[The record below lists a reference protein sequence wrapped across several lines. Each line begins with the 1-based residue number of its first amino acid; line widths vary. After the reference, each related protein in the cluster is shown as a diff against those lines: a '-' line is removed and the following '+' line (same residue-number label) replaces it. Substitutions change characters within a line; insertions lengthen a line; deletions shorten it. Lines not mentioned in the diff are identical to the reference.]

1 MKSAKPLLGALIL
14 LTGLACGD
22 GSTNSLVV
30 VTVVATPNMAPVAQ
44 LRVIITNLS
53 DAAVAKTDTQLFP
66 EKASLTPLAFDA
78 SFALAFPKSR
88 TGELDLEVDALDLA
102 GNVAAIGSGKVTIAI
117 GGRRDLTIYLFIP
130 GAADAGA
137 IDSGASEAGQPPLD
151 TASTDAGPVVDASA
165 LDSRFGPDALASDA
179 GGPDV
184 PLSGDG
190 GGLDGTGGTGGTG
203 GQGGTGGTSSLD
215 GAGGGGAGAGGS
227 TLVGEVGNEAGGDV
241 NNTGGSGGIS
251 STGGTGGYDGGI
263 DGAGGT
269 GGISSTG
276 GAGGTG
282 GTSQAD
288 AGDADVAD
296 AAPTTCSTTVS
307 CPTYPKCLIQP
318 ACDTATGLCSQPS
331 QCSVCGNGLVDFS
344 EECDDGNTINGDHC
358 SSVCKWEYCGDGV
371 VQSSTLAALSLIYLA
386 RSCVTVDQDIW
397 MVLNGQEVARGIV
410 QQTCDCQP
418 GIVTIP
424 VTNPT
429 FLRLGN
435 NGTNVVEVHTHA
447 EISWAVV
454 HWESP
459 TGPGDAYPIDASG
472 NGAAHSRLPNLC
484 TNGSEMGMESGVQI
498 SLAGGEQCDHG
509 AKNGTAGDTCN
520 ANCTVK

>member
-1 MKSAKPLLGALIL
+1 MKSAKLLLGALIV

-22 GSTNSLVV
+22 GSTNSIVV
-30 VTVVATPNMAPVAQ
+30 VTVVASPNMTPVAQ

-53 DAAVAKTDTQLFP
+53 DAAEAKTDTQLFP
-66 EKASLTPLAFDA
+66 EKASLTSLTFDA
-78 SFALAFPKSR
+78 SFALALPKSR

-102 GNVAAIGSGKVTIAI
+102 GNVAAIGSGKVTIAV
-117 GGRRDLTIYLFIP
+117 GGRRDLTIYLFMP
-130 GAADAGA
+130 GPADAGT
-137 IDSGASEAGQPPLD
+137 IDSGA
-151 TASTDAGPVVDASA
+151 A
-165 LDSRFGPDALASDA
+165 LDSRFGPDALAYDA

-190 GGLDGTGGTGGTG
+190 GGLDGTGGIGGTG
-203 GQGGTGGTSSLD
+203 GQGGTCGTSPLD
-215 GAGGGGAGAGGS
+215 GAGVGGAEAGGS
-227 TLVGEVGNEAGGDV
+227 TLVGEVGKEAGGDV

-251 STGGTGGYDGGI
+251 ATGGTGGYDGGI
-263 DGAGGT
+263 DRAGGT
-269 GGISSTG
+269 GGISSSG
-276 GAGGTG
+276 GGGGTG

-288 AGDADVAD
+288 AGDAGGADRSD
-296 AAPTTCSTTVS
+296 AAPT
-307 CPTYPKCLIQP
+307 
-318 ACDTATGLCSQPS
+318 
-331 QCSVCGNGLVDFS
+331 SVCGNGLVDLS
-344 EECDDGNTINGDHC
+344 EECDDGNTLDGDHC

-371 VQSSTLAALSLIYLA
+371 VQSYTLAALSLVYLA

-410 QQTCDCQP
+410 RQTCDCQP

-429 FLRLGN
+429 FLRLGI

-459 TGPGDAYPIDASG
+459 IGPGEAYPIDAGG
-472 NGAAHSRLPNLC
+472 NGAAQSRLPNLC
-484 TNGSEMGMESGVQI
+484 TNGSEMGMESGVQV

-520 ANCTVK
+520 ANCTIK

>member
-1 MKSAKPLLGALIL
+1 
-14 LTGLACGD
+14 
-22 GSTNSLVV
+22 
-30 VTVVATPNMAPVAQ
+30 
-44 LRVIITNLS
+44 
-53 DAAVAKTDTQLFP
+53 
-66 EKASLTPLAFDA
+66 
-78 SFALAFPKSR
+78 
-88 TGELDLEVDALDLA
+88 
-102 GNVAAIGSGKVTIAI
+102 VTIAV
-117 GGRRDLTIYLFIP
+117 GGRRNLTIYLFIP

-137 IDSGASEAGQPPLD
+137 IDSGASEAGQPSLD

-165 LDSRFGPDALASDA
+165 LDSRFGPDALASAA

-190 GGLDGTGGTGGTG
+190 GGRDGTGGTGGTG
-203 GQGGTGGTSSLD
+203 GQGGTGGRLSLD
-215 GAGGGGAGAGGS
+215 GAGGDGTGAGGS

-251 STGGTGGYDGGI
+251 STGGSGGYDGGI

-288 AGDADVAD
+288 AADAGGADGAD

-318 ACDTATGLCSQPS
+318 TCDTATGLCSPPS
-331 QCSVCGNGLVDFS
+331 QCSVCGNGLVDLS
-344 EECDDGNTINGDHC
+344 EECDDGNTIDGDHC

-410 QQTCDCQP
+410 RQTCDCQP

-429 FLRLGN
+429 FLRLGI

-459 TGPGDAYPIDASG
+459 IGPGEAWPIDASG

-484 TNGSEMGMESGVQI
+484 TNGSEMGMESGVQV

>member
-1 MKSAKPLLGALIL
+1 MKSTKLLLGALIL

-30 VTVVATPNMAPVAQ
+30 VTVVAPPNMAPVAQ
-44 LRVIITNLS
+44 LRVTITNLS

-66 EKASLTPLAFDA
+66 EKASPTPLAFDA
-78 SFALAFPKSR
+78 SFALAFPKSI
-88 TGELDLEVDALDLA
+88 TGELDLGVDALDLA
-102 GNVAAIGSGKVTIAI
+102 GNVAAVGSGKVTIAI
-117 GGRRDLTIYLFIP
+117 GGRRNLTLYLFIP

-137 IDSGASEAGQPPLD
+137 RDSGASEAGQPPLD
-151 TASTDAGPVVDASA
+151 SASADAGTVVDASA
-165 LDSRFGPDALASDA
+165 LDSRLGPDALASDA

-184 PLSGDG
+184 PLFADG
-190 GGLDGTGGTGGTG
+190 GSLDGTGGTGGTG
-203 GQGGTGGTSSLD
+203 GQGGTGGTSSRD
-215 GAGGGGAGAGGS
+215 GAGSGGAGAGGS
-227 TLVGEVGNEAGGDV
+227 TWVGEVGNEAGRDV

-263 DGAGGT
+263 DGTGGT

-282 GTSQAD
+282 GISSTGGAGGAGGTSQAD
-288 AGDADVAD
+288 ARDAGGADGAD
-296 AAPTTCSTTVS
+296 AAPT
-307 CPTYPKCLIQP
+307 
-318 ACDTATGLCSQPS
+318 
-331 QCSVCGNGLVDFS
+331 CGDGLVDLS
-344 EECDDGNTINGDHC
+344 EECDDGNTLDGDHC
-358 SSVCKWEYCGDGV
+358 SSVCKWEYCGDSV
-371 VQSSTLAALSLIYLA
+371 VQGSTLAALSVIYLA

-397 MVLNGQEVARGIV
+397 LVLNGQEVARGKV
-410 QQTCDCQP
+410 QQTCACQP

-424 VTNPT
+424 VTTPA
-429 FLRLGN
+429 FLRLAN

-459 TGPGDAYPIDASG
+459 TGPGETYPIDAG
-472 NGAAHSRLPNLC
+472 GKGAAQSRLPNLC

-509 AKNGTAGDTCN
+509 GKNGTAGDTCN

>member
-1 MKSAKPLLGALIL
+1 MKSARILLGALIL

-22 GSTNSLVV
+22 GATNSLVV
-30 VTVVATPNMAPVAQ
+30 VTVVAAPNMAPVAQ
-44 LRVIITNLS
+44 LRVKITNLS

-66 EKASLTPLAFDA
+66 EKASLTPLTFDA

-88 TGELDLEVDALDLA
+88 TGELDLEVEALDLA
-102 GNVAAIGSGKVTIAI
+102 GNVAAIGAGKVTIAV
-117 GGRRDLTIYLFIP
+117 GGRRDLTLYLFIP

-137 IDSGASEAGQPPLD
+137 LDSGAREAGQPPLD
-151 TASTDAGPVVDASA
+151 TASTDAGPVVDAAA

-184 PLSGDG
+184 PISGDG

-227 TLVGEVGNEAGGDV
+227 TLVGEVGSEAGGDL
-241 NNTGGSGGIS
+241 NTGGSGGIS
-251 STGGTGGYDGGI
+251 STGGTGGHDGSIDRAAGTGGI
-263 DGAGGT
+263 SSTGGAGGT

-282 GTSQAD
+282 GSSQAD
-288 AGDADVAD
+288 AGDAGGSDGGD
-296 AAPTTCSTTVS
+296 AAPT
-307 CPTYPKCLIQP
+307 
-318 ACDTATGLCSQPS
+318 
-331 QCSVCGNGLVDFS
+331 SVCGNGLVELS
-344 EECDDGNTINGDHC
+344 EECDDGNTLDGDHC

-371 VQSSTLAALSLIYLA
+371 VQSTLAALSLIYLA

-397 MVLNGQEVARGIV
+397 LVLNGQEVARGKV
-410 QQTCDCQP
+410 QQTCACQP

-424 VTNPT
+424 VTNPA
-429 FLRLGN
+429 FLRLAN

-459 TGPGDAYPIDASG
+459 TGPGETYPIDAGG
-472 NGAAHSRLPNLC
+472 NGAAQSRLPNLC
-484 TNGSEMGMESGVQI
+484 TNGSEMGMESGVQV

-509 AKNGTAGDTCN
+509 AKNGTAGDSCN